1 MKKTFSKITAALL
14 VCIMIFSLA
23 ACGGSKSSSEVKT
36 GTTSTYAYLVDT
48 TDLVKPELDLSNAD
62 GALKSILDKGVLVI
76 ATSPD
81 YPPAEFVDATDGK
94 IYGSEMMLAK
104 YVADCLGVDLQI
116 EAMDFNSCL
125 TAVDTGK
132 VDMSFSG
139 FGWKEDRQEA
149 YELSN
154 GYEGGDDINY
164 HTLICLA
171 EDADKYTSLE
181 AMVGAHIIAQAS
193 SLQQMYVE
201 DQILTLEGGDATELE
216 LVTSLDQAILSLQ
229 SKKCD
234 LLALDGS
241 TAQKYVAESNGM
253 FVETGIHFDLT
264 MYGEHE
270 GNVCAAKKGETS
282 LIEAVNACLK
292 TAMDNGY
299 YPQWYAEAKVMAGIT
314 EEE

>member
-1 MKKTFSKITAALL
+1 MKHSVKKIIAAVL
-14 VCIMIFSLA
+14 VCIMVLSLA
-23 ACGGSKSSSEVKT
+23 ACGGSKSSNVKT

-48 TDLVKPELDLSNAD
+48 TNLVKPQLDLSNAD
-62 GALKSILDKGVLVI
+62 GALKTILDRGVLII

-81 YPPAEFVDATDGK
+81 YPPAEFIDATDGK
-94 IYGSEMMLAK
+94 IYGSEMILAK

-132 VDMSFSG
+132 VDVSFSG
-139 FGWKEDRQEA
+139 FGWKADREEA
-149 YELSN
+149 YELSV

-171 EDADKYTSLE
+171 EDAEKYKSLE
-181 AMVGAHIIAQAS
+181 DMVGAHIIAQAS

-201 DQILTLEGGDATELE
+201 DQIVALEGGSATNLE
-216 LVTSLDQAILSLQ
+216 LVSTLDQAILSLQ

-234 LLALDGS
+234 LLAMDGS

-253 FVETGIHFDLT
+253 FVETGVHFDLT
-264 MYGEHE
+264 MYGTHE

-282 LIEAVNACLK
+282 LIEAVNECLK
-292 TAMDNGY
+292 AAMDNGY
-299 YPQWYAEAKVMAGIT
+299 YPQWYAEAKALAGIT
-314 EEE
+314 DEE